1 MTFKFID
8 LFAGI
13 GGFRM
18 ALDEAGGTCV
28 YSNEID
34 KYACM
39 TYEANFGED
48 PYGDI
53 TQVRAEDVPAHDIL
67 VAGFPCQPF
76 SLAGVVKYQSLGREH
91 GLKDKTKGTLF
102 FDIVR
107 ILEHHRPDA
116 FLLENV
122 KNLKSHD
129 KGRTWEIIMGALEND
144 LRYHVQA
151 RVLDARLL
159 VPQHRERVF
168 IIGFREPLKFE
179 WPELEDRKP
188 KLKDILENEVDE
200 KYTLTDGVWR
210 ALQRHAE
217 RHRKKGQGFGYGIGD
232 PEGTSRTL
240 SARYYKD
247 GAEILIAQKGKNPR
261 RLTPRE
267 CARLQ
272 GFPDDF
278 EIPVSD
284 TQAYRQFGN
293 SVAVPLVEKL
303 AEQVVFSLRNQV
315 MGSEQLRLTEM
326 KS

>member
-18 ALDEAGGTCV
+18 AFDEAGGTCV

-247 GAEILIAQKGKNPR
+247 GAEILYKQPGWQRPR
-261 RLTPRE
+261 RLTPTE
-267 CARLQ
+267 CGRLM
-272 GFPDDF
+272 GFDQKYVQNQV
-278 EIPVSD
+278 VSD
-284 TQAYRQFGN
+284 SRAYMQYGN
-293 SVAVPLVEKL
+293 AVVPQIVAAIGHEIVRVLTSVQSDA
-303 AEQVVFSLRNQV
+303 A
-315 MGSEQLRLTEM
+315 GA
-326 KS
+326 